1 MIHMKRKMQYI
12 GMILILM
19 IVSAGCTEDYLSIKP
34 KTSFME
40 NNYYQTEDQAFSA
53 MVAVYDA
60 LHVQNWQYVPIMA
73 DIWSDDAFTGGSDP
87 TDMFQWQII
96 ESNSMNGDGEA
107 TSALWNR
114 CYSGIYRANKYMQKE
129 EGVDW
134 TSEEKRSRYKAEVQF
149 LRAYFYWDLAR
160 HYGQVPIITEVYSD
174 VEKYKNAEQATA
186 AQVYSQVASDLLAA
200 IPELPESVPASEKGR
215 ITSYAA
221 KTLLARVYMHYSGFV
236 QDVMGVSEPL
246 SADGTTIDEQYAINA
261 LEDVIT
267 SENYRLLDNY
277 SDVFDWDN
285 ENNDEVVFAWQY
297 SDLWKGTDWGGWGI
311 NGNFSVVF
319 YGIRNPSGDP
329 DIQSGW
335 SFSTPTWSL
344 VNEYEA
350 GDPRMGVTLYNAE
363 DSLDDYTRAF
373 QNTGYFFYKY
383 MPRTQYR
390 VEQGDPNHNWPIN
403 YKDMRFADVLLMAA
417 ELYVNGEG
425 VEDQAKADE
434 HLNRVRTRVLGES
447 ARINGVTMDDVRH
460 ERRVELAGEGKRKWD
475 LMRWVSGLSYAKQQI
490 DASFDNV
497 PADRQSDFSPRY
509 LDTDTWGMFPIPNSE
524 IRNTNEGVLENFIPA
539 YQNL

>member
-1 MIHMKRKMQYI
+1 MIHMKRKLQYI

-40 NNYYQTEDQAFSA
+40 NNYYQTEDQAFNA

-60 LHVQNWQYVPIMA
+60 LHVQNWQFVPIMS
-73 DIWSDDAFTGGSDP
+73 DIWSDDAFTGGSSPD
-87 TDMFQWQII
+87 DMYQWQII

-134 TSEEKRSRYKAEVQF
+134 SNEQKRSRYKAEVQF

-160 HYGQVPIITEVYSD
+160 HWGRVPIITEVYSEVD
-174 VEKYKNAEQATA
+174 KYKNAEQASTA
-186 AQVYSQVASDLLAA
+186 AVYSQVASDLLAA
-200 IPELPESVPASEKGR
+200 IPNLPESVPASEKGR
-215 ITSYAA
+215 ITKYAA
-221 KTLLARVYMHYSGFV
+221 KTLLARVYMHYDGFV
-236 QDVMGVSEPL
+236 QDVMGVSEDL
-246 SADGTTIDEQYAINA
+246 SANGTTINEQYAIDA

-267 SENYRLLDNY
+267 SGNYRLLDNY
-277 SDVFDWDN
+277 RDVFRWDN

-297 SDLWKGTDWGGWGI
+297 SDLWHGTDWGGWGI

-329 DIQSGW
+329 DIQTGW
-335 SFSTPTWSL
+335 SFSTPSWSL

-383 MPRTQYR
+383 MPRTEYR
-390 VEQGDPNHNWPIN
+390 VDQGDPNHNWPIN

-425 VEDQAKADE
+425 VEDQAKADDY
-434 HLNRVRTRVLGES
+434 LNRVRTRALGES
-447 ARINGVTMDDVRH
+447 ARITGVTMEDVRH

-475 LMRWVSGLSYAKQQI
+475 LMRWGSGLNYAKQQI

-497 PADRQSDFSPRY
+497 PSERQSDFSPRY
-509 LDTDTWGMFPIPNSE
+509 LNPDTWGMFPIPNSE
-524 IRNTNEGVLENFIPA
+524 IRNTNEGVLQNFIPA
-539 YQNL
+539 YENM